1 MNEARTN
8 ALYYNLEQVLTQ
20 RDRMTAAQ
28 EDCNGAEMDDTES
41 YCRITKED
49 YKEICINIIQTIF
62 GDFQVKMFRVNAIKE
77 QRKRDWTL
85 VVH

>member
-1 MNEARTN
+1 
-8 ALYYNLEQVLTQ
+8 
-20 RDRMTAAQ
+20 
-28 EDCNGAEMDDTES
+28 MDDTES